1 MKQLTVVFS
10 LILIIALV
18 MALPQSSVA
27 QDDEI
32 RKSLRASVTQ
42 TIGVDTDVTFDWP
55 SRCKRTHNLG

>member
-27 QDDEI
+27 QDE
-32 RKSLRASVTQ
+32 RSGRVCAPV
-42 TIGVDTDVTFDWP
+42 
-55 SRCKRTHNLG
+55 